1 MTLSVALKARCAR
14 VPLLLVEGEEDMR
27 VHRPGSWTLAA
38 VLTVSLAGCGG
49 GGDELT
55 KAQFVE
61 QGNGIC
67 ERTQR
72 RITEAADRRFT
83 AEGEIPS
90 AEQIEQFANEAVEP
104 ALEDQ
109 LDRLRELTPPQD
121 DQERVEDIL
130 NAGQAGLEE
139 IRRDPTSLIGD
150 RDPLENYQELAGGY
164 GLDQCG
170 VLGEEVERALAGLGP
185 AGPVRGGGAGGTGEQ
200 QPTGQAGGPGGT
212 EETDTGEPRHD
223 MSGSGGEPADPTET
237 TADTTDTAG

>member
-1 MTLSVALKARCAR
+1 
-14 VPLLLVEGEEDMR
+14 MR

-38 VLTVSLAGCGG
+38 VLTVSLAACGG

-61 QGNGIC
+61 QGNDVC

-72 RITEAADRRFT
+72 RTTEAAGRIFT
-83 AEGEIPS
+83 VEGEIPS
-90 AEQIEQFANEAVEP
+90 AEQIERFANETVDP
-104 ALEDQ
+104 ALEEE

-150 RDPLENYQELAGGY
+150 RDPLENYRELAGGY
-164 GLDQCG
+164 GLDKCG
-170 VLGEEVERALAGLGP
+170 AFSEDVERRLAGMGSG
-185 AGPVRGGGAGGTGEQ
+185 GPVRGGG
-200 QPTGQAGGPGGT
+200 
-212 EETDTGEPRHD
+212 
-223 MSGSGGEPADPTET
+223 
-237 TADTTDTAG
+237 